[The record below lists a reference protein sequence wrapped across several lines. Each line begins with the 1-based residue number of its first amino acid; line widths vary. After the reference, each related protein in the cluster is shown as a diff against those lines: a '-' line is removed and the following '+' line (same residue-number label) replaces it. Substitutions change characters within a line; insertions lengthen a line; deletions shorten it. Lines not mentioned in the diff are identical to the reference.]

1 MKKNSFFKILMASFL
16 GSIAFLGINSCS
28 SEVKGCNDPLAET
41 YDPKTTSNDE
51 TLCVYARDKFVGSYK
66 GTFICPN
73 ALNSVFNNSDFS
85 YSIFETAAGTVK
97 EVTLQLAVLG
107 VPTNLAGKIEGSV
120 LTVDQTLKNLP
131 FTLPGASAP
140 VLVDLVAKGTANLG
154 TDKKTMTGLINLQ
167 IKQGANTLAVDNCPI
182 TGTKQ

>member
-1 MKKNSFFKILMASFL
+1 MKKNSFYAICFSAIV
-16 GSIAFLGINSCS
+16 GSIGLFSLNSCS
-28 SEVKGCNDPLAET
+28 TEVKGCTDKLAET
-41 YDPKTTSNDE
+41 YDSKATANDE
-51 TLCVYARDKFVGSYK
+51 TLCVYARDKFVGNYK

-85 YSIFETAAGTVK
+85 YSIFETAAGSVK

-107 VPTNLAGKIEGSV
+107 VPTNLAGSIEGSV
-120 LTVDQTLKNLP
+120 LKVDQVLKNLP

-140 VLVDLVAKGTANLG
+140 TTVDLVAKGSANLG
-154 TDKKTMTGLINLQ
+154 SDKKTMTGLINLE
-167 IKQGANTLAVDNCPI
+167 IKQGTATLAVDNCPI